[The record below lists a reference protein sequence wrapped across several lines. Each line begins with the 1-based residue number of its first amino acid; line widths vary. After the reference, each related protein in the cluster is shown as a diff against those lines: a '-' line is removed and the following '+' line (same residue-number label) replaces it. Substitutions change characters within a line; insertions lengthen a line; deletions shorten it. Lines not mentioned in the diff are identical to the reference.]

1 MDGPRERTVTTNLS
15 FKGLHIVN
23 VFWRKIENRFESG
36 LAHRNAQTNEINF
49 LRLEPGQNVSWTVLG
64 PRTCIG
70 YRSFDG
76 THVQCPESN
85 ALKSSQSK
93 CTLCASLDQYDPC
106 IRCKGHS
113 CAATPEKRE
122 KCREAEYALYLAIF
136 KDTTVK
142 VGVSKLGRVLT
153 RWLEQGAD
161 YAAVLAIMNDG
172 KAVRRI
178 EDSIGRRPDVA
189 KSVQVSRKLRMLNQ
203 GLSLEEANK
212 LLHDVQNGIDDERM
226 NNQVELEDLSN
237 YYGLS
242 ELDTDPEIWN
252 SLNSSPINQ
261 QFLGD
266 IVGMKGPLL
275 VTRIGH
281 AFTVVNLKQLIGYS
295 IDMDSPVEILG
306 QTGLRDF
313 F

>member
-1 MDGPRERTVTTNLS
+1 MDGSRERTVTTNLS
-15 FKGLHIVN
+15 SQGLHIVN
-23 VFWRKIENRFESG
+23 VLWREIENGFESG
-36 LAHRNAQTNEINF
+36 LAHRSAESDKINF
-49 LRLEPGQNVSWTVLG
+49 FRLDPGQKVSWTVLG

-76 THVQCPESN
+76 THVQCPKSN

-93 CTLCASLDQYDPC
+93 CTLCSSLDQYDPC

-113 CAATPEKRE
+113 CTATPERRE
-122 KCREAEYALYLAIF
+122 KCRDANYTLYLAIF
-136 KDTTVK
+136 NDTTVK
-142 VGVSKLGRVLT
+142 VGVSKLRRVLT

-161 YAAVLAIMNDG
+161 YAAVLAILKDG

-189 KSVQVSRKLRMLNQ
+189 KSVQVSRKLKMLSQ
-203 GLSLEEANK
+203 GLCPEEAKK
-212 LLHDVQNGIDDERM
+212 LLHDVQDGIDDERVT
-226 NNQVELEDLSN
+226 NQVELEDLSK

-242 ELDTDPEIWN
+242 ELDTNPEIWN
-252 SLNSSPINQ
+252 SQNNSPIDQ

-266 IVGMKGPLL
+266 VVGMKGPLL

-281 AFTVVNLKQLIGYS
+281 AFIVANLKQLIGYS
-295 IDMDSPVEILG
+295 IDMDSPVKIMG

-313 F
+313 I